1 MFTFSVYFT
10 SSPTGVIQRL
20 YHHKEDPEELVHV
33 KKYLLS
39 ALSGHL
45 QVMHESK
52 SNLNTSFNGLSQMFL
67 IDFYPNVYI
76 AELNITVY

>member
-45 QVMHESK
+45 QVIHECK
-52 SNLNTSFNGLSQMFL
+52 SNLNTPFANWISKISWQS
-67 IDFYPNVYI
+67 YI
-76 AELNITVY
+76 PGDITP